1 MLINILTNYAWTC
14 SALLEKSNSKNFESI
29 SDSARRKLLMINA
42 AISVDIL
49 RLPPSN
55 RLEALKGDRKGQYSI
70 RVNQQFRVC
79 FTWKDGHAYNVHIV
93 DYH

>member
-1 MLINILTNYAWTC
+1 VIKTFNCKKT
-14 SALLEKSNSKNFESI
+14 EKLFNDTFVKKFESI

-55 RLEALKGDRKGQYSI
+55 RLEALKGDRRGQYSI

-79 FTWKDGHAYNVHIV
+79 FTWKDGHSYNVEIV